1 MKKLLKS
8 ALAIIFAIILTF
20 CFVGCQGNS
29 FLTQSQIDKLGNK
42 LGLTK
47 DSNQNFIN
55 PTATIVL
62 EFENNEDKYVVEL
75 VYELLFDKAPLT
87 VNNFIALAK
96 EGFYNDTVASYSN
109 ADYTLFGKYEL
120 NNESKYAEKETDFT
134 IKGEFGANGW
144 FVNGE
149 DIEDNAKHQLGCL
162 GMYHEEQTK
171 SVNNFDN
178 ASAAFYMMWATVYGS
193 DKTISN
199 DNYAVFAYVKSCKIT
214 INATQNGFYNG
225 NEFADGMASNF
236 VNFIKSV
243 STSTKTDVNNNTI
256 SKVPTNPIAITSI
269 TISGATGSAN
279 TAYRK

>member
-8 ALAIIFAIILTF
+8 AFAIIFAIILTF

-29 FLTQSQIDKLGNK
+29 FLSQAQINKLGEK

-47 DSNQNFIN
+47 DSSQNFIN

-62 EFENNEDKYVVEL
+62 EYEHNENTYVVEL
-75 VYELLFDKAPLT
+75 VYELLFDKAPMT

-96 EGFYNDTVASYSN
+96 EGFYNDTVASFSN
-109 ADYTLFGKYEL
+109 ADYTLFGKYEM
-120 NNESKYAEKETDFT
+120 NEEDNYVEKEVDFT

-149 DIEDNAKHQLGCL
+149 NIDDNAKHQLGCL
-162 GMYHEEQTK
+162 GMYHEEQTV
-171 SVNNFDN
+171 SVNNYDK
-178 ASAAFYMMWATVYGS
+178 ASTAFYMMWATVYGS

-199 DNYAVFAYVKSCKIT
+199 DNYAVFAHVKSCRIT
-214 INATQNGFYNG
+214 VNATENGFYNG
-225 NEFADGMASNF
+225 SEFADGMASNF
-236 VNFIKSV
+236 VDFIKGV
-243 STSTKTDVNNNTI
+243 STSTKTDTNNNTI
-256 SKVPTNPIAITSI
+256 SKVPTSPITITSI

-279 TAYRK
+279 TSLRK